1 MKAVIANRLVASIKP
16 SKEPYEVRDSRLK
29 GFILRVQ
36 PTGSMSYIAQ
46 YGRGKRVTIG
56 KADKLTPAQARDRA
70 KKILADV
77 TLGADPMAD
86 RRAAR
91 AYDLKTY
98 LRIEYEPWTLA
109 HHSRPD
115 AAKRIR
121 NCFPDL
127 LGRKLADINP
137 WLIEKHRSAR
147 VKEGIEPTT
156 INRDIATLRS
166 ALSKAVEWGILENHP
181 LNKVKPLRVD
191 PSARIRYLS
200 EDEER
205 RLRTAMDNRQEKM
218 RRRRQQA
225 NAWREE
231 RGYQELTIWGTFTD
245 YLKPIV
251 LLCLNTGLRRGELF
265 NLAWTDVDLDRKVLT
280 VLGKGAKYRKT
291 RHIPLNQEAQ
301 TILRDWRSQGDGKG
315 LVLSNASGGRLT
327 DIKTAWRNLVKAAD
341 IDDFR
346 FHDLRHTFA
355 SNLVMAG
362 VDLNT
367 VRELLGH
374 SDIKMTLRY
383 AHLAP
388 EHKAAAVELL
398 VAAL

>member
-1 MKAVIANRLVASIKP
+1 
-16 SKEPYEVRDSRLK
+16 
-29 GFILRVQ
+29 
-36 PTGSMSYIAQ
+36 MSYIAQ

-121 NCFPDL
+121 NRFPDL

-137 WLIEKHRSAR
+137 WLIEKHRSGR

-191 PSARIRYLS
+191 PSARIR
-200 EDEER
+200 
-205 RLRTAMDNRQEKM
+205 TPTIIT
-218 RRRRQQA
+218 A
-225 NAWREE
+225 NARWP
-231 RGYQELTIWGTFTD
+231 G
-245 YLKPIV
+245 P
-251 LLCLNTGLRRGELF
+251 
-265 NLAWTDVDLDRKVLT
+265 NLIKFYPPDR
-280 VLGKGAKYRKT
+280 
-291 RHIPLNQEAQ
+291 N
-301 TILRDWRSQGDGKG
+301 
-315 LVLSNASGGRLT
+315 
-327 DIKTAWRNLVKAAD
+327 
-341 IDDFR
+341 
-346 FHDLRHTFA
+346 
-355 SNLVMAG
+355 
-362 VDLNT
+362 
-367 VRELLGH
+367 
-374 SDIKMTLRY
+374 SDEII
-383 AHLAP
+383 
-388 EHKAAAVELL
+388 
-398 VAAL
+398 